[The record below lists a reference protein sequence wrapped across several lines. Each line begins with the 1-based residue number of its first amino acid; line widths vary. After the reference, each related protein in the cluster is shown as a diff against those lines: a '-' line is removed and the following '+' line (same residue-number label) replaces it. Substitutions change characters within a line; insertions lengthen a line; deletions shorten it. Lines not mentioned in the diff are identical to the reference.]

1 MPARSVT
8 RRSNGPRRRPAGRRA
23 PGRSRRWLFFPLALL
38 AALAALIALTRGI
51 GRTGNDSAAPRDHI
65 DPESRA
71 RLERV
76 LRDAEQVPIESQ
88 RPGVR
93 P

>member
-1 MPARSVT
+1 M
-8 RRSNGPRRRPAGRRA
+8 
-23 PGRSRRWLFFPLALL
+23 
-38 AALAALIALTRGI
+38 LTRGI
-51 GRTGNDSAAPRDHI
+51 GLSGNDSAAPRDHL

-76 LRDAEQVPIESQ
+76 LRDAEQVPIESR